1 MLIPFID
8 ALADRVLVCDGAMG
22 TMLYAKGVFIN
33 KSFDALNLT
42 QPDLVAEVHEEYV
55 RAGADVIETNTFG
68 ANRIRLG
75 SFGLADRLHD
85 INAQGAAIARRA
97 AREQAYVAGAIGPL
111 GVRIEPWGRTGV
123 DEARAYFREQAQAL
137 ADGGVDLFILE
148 TFRDLNEI
156 GAAIDAVRSVSD
168 LPIVAQMTTEEDGN
182 TLDGTPPER
191 FTPDLEMRGAAVIGL
206 NCAVGPAPMLDTI
219 ERMAAVT
226 TRTLSAQPNAGQPRD
241 VEGRNIY
248 LCSPEYM
255 ASYARRFI
263 QHHVRLVGGCC
274 GTTPEH
280 IRQMKAAVR
289 ASVSSRSATT
299 SAERPKAVGNRPAEA
314 VALQSDAAIRS
325 AEAVALHGDTGSAPA
340 VAKGFGGST
349 EARSASVGGKA
360 AAERS
365 VAEQPLIP
373 REKKSRLANALARGT
388 FVVGVELLPPR
399 GYQTESIVE
408 RARRLKIGGV
418 DLLCISDAQRAGAR
432 MSALSLAVL
441 IEQQAGIETLL
452 QYSCRDRNLLGIQS
466 DLLGA
471 HAMGLRNLMLVTGD
485 PGRVGDY
492 PDATAVF
499 DVDSIGLTNVV
510 ARLNHGRDVGGQA
523 IGAPTGFHIG
533 VSVNPSAAD
542 LDEELRRFEYKA
554 EAGAEF
560 VVTRPVFDVRSF
572 ERFLKRVERF
582 RLPIVAAVFPFE
594 NARNAEFMANEVPG
608 IHVPDGLL
616 ERMRRADTAM
626 AAKDEGIAI
635 ARELTAEL
643 RGAVQGL
650 QVSTHSGDIEAALA
664 VLDGLR

>member
-1 MLIPFID
+1 MLKPFLD
-8 ALADRVLVCDGAMG
+8 SLDDRVLVCDGAMG

-33 KSFDALNLT
+33 KSFDALNVT
-42 QPDLVAEVHEEYV
+42 QPDLVAEVHQEYV
-55 RAGADVIETNTFG
+55 RAGADIVETNTFG
-68 ANRIRLG
+68 ANRIKLG
-75 SFGLADRLHD
+75 SFGLAERLHA
-85 INAQGAAIARRA
+85 INEQGAKIARHA

-111 GVRIEPWGRTGV
+111 GIRIEPWGKTGV
-123 DEARAYFREQAQAL
+123 DEAREYFREQAQAL
-137 ADGGVDLFILE
+137 VDGGVDLVILE

-156 GAAIDAVRSVSD
+156 GAAIDAVRSISD

-191 FTPDLEMRGAAVIGL
+191 FTPELERRGATIIGV

-226 TRTLSAQPNAGQPRD
+226 KRQLSAQPNAGQPRD

-263 QHHVRLVGGCC
+263 MHNVRMVGGCC

-280 IRQMKAAVR
+280 IRQIKAAVR
-289 ASVSSRSATT
+289 AMAPAAMRSSEAAHAPVRS
-299 SAERPKAVGNRPAEA
+299 RAEA
-314 VALQSDAAIRS
+314 ATGVKPLLAIAS
-325 AEAVALHGDTGSAPA
+325 PPL
-340 VAKGFGGST
+340 
-349 EARSASVGGKA
+349 AR
-360 AAERS
+360 EH
-365 VAEQPLIP
+365 
-373 REKKSRLANALARGT
+373 KSRLANALARGT
-388 FVVGVELLPPR
+388 FVVAVELLPPR
-399 GYQTESIVE
+399 GYQTDQVVE

-418 DLLCISDAQRAGAR
+418 DVINIPDGQRAGAR
-432 MSALSLAVL
+432 ISALSLAVL

-452 QYSCRDRNLLGIQS
+452 HYACRDRNLLGIQS

-471 HAMGLRNLMLVTGD
+471 HAMGVRNLMLVTGD

-510 ARLNHGRDVGGQA
+510 SRLNHGCDVGGQA

-533 VSVNPSAAD
+533 VSVNPAASNM
-542 LDEELRRFEYKA
+542 DEELRRFEYKV

-560 VVTRPVFDVRSF
+560 IVTRPIFDVRGF
-572 ERFLKRVERF
+572 EPFLKRIESTG
-582 RLPIVAAVFPFE
+582 LPVLAGVFPFE
-594 NARNAEFMANEVPG
+594 SARNAEFMANEVPG
-608 IHVPDGLL
+608 VHVPDALL
-616 ERMRRADTAM
+616 DRMRRADGLE
-626 AAKDEGIAI
+626 AAAREGIAI
-635 ARELTAEL
+635 AREIAAEL
-643 RGAVQGL
+643 RGVVQGV
-650 QVSTHSGDIEAALA
+650 QVSTQSGDIDAALA

>member
-1 MLIPFID
+1 MLKPFLD
-8 ALADRVLVCDGAMG
+8 ALDDRVLVCDGAMG

-42 QPDLVAEVHEEYV
+42 QPDLVAEVHQEYV

-68 ANRIRLG
+68 ANRIKLG
-75 SFGLADRLHD
+75 SFGLADKLHT
-85 INAQGAAIARRA
+85 INAQGARIARHA
-97 AREQAYVAGAIGPL
+97 AREQAWVAGAIGPL
-111 GVRIEPWGRTGV
+111 GIRIEPWGKTGV
-123 DEARAYFREQAQAL
+123 DEAREYFREQAQAL

-191 FTPDLEMRGAAVIGL
+191 FAPELERRGASVIGV

-226 TRTLSAQPNAGQPRD
+226 RRKLSAQPNAGQPRD

-248 LCSPEYM
+248 LCSPDYM

-263 QHHVRLVGGCC
+263 MHNVRLVGGCC

-280 IRQMKAAVR
+280 IRQIKSAVRGLAPAVVR
-289 ASVSSRSATT
+289 ASSTEVAT
-299 SAERPKAVGNRPAEA
+299 APA
-314 VALQSDAAIRS
+314 AAIRVEGSIASRATS
-325 AEAVALHGDTGSAPA
+325 AVEGPALSHVEGPPI
-340 VAKGFGGST
+340 
-349 EARSASVGGKA
+349 ARD
-360 AAERS
+360 
-365 VAEQPLIP
+365 Q
-373 REKKSRLANALARGT
+373 KSRLAQAMARGR
-388 FVVGVELLPPR
+388 FVVAVELLPPR
-399 GYQTESIVE
+399 GYQADQVVE

-418 DLLCISDAQRAGAR
+418 DVINIPDGQRAGAR
-432 MSALSLAVL
+432 LSALSLAVL

-452 QYSCRDRNLLGIQS
+452 HYACRDRNLLGIQS

-471 HAMGLRNLMLVTGD
+471 HAMGLRNLLLITGD

-510 ARLNHGRDVGGQA
+510 SRLNHGFDVGGQA

-533 VSVNPSAAD
+533 VSVNPAASN
-542 LDEELRRFEYKA
+542 LDEELRRFDYKV

-560 VVTRPVFDVRSF
+560 VVTRPIFDVRGF
-572 ERFLKRVERF
+572 EPVLKRIEGAG
-582 RLPIVAAVFPFE
+582 LPVVAGVFPFE
-594 NARNAEFMANEVPG
+594 SARNAEFMANEVPG
-608 IHVPDGLL
+608 VRVPDPLL
-616 ERMRRADTAM
+616 DRMRLADGQQAARA
-626 AAKDEGIAI
+626 EGIAI
-635 ARELTAEL
+635 AREIVAEL
-643 RGAVQGL
+643 RGAVQGV
-650 QVSTHSGDIEAALA
+650 QVSTQSGDIDAALA

>member
-1 MLIPFID
+1 MQNFLE
-8 ALADRVLVCDGAMG
+8 ALEQRVLVCDGAMG

-33 KSFDALNLT
+33 KSFDALNIT
-42 QPDLVAEVHEEYV
+42 QPDLVAEVHQEYV
-55 RAGADVIETNTFG
+55 RAGADIIETNTFG

-75 SFGLADRLHD
+75 AFGLADRLHD
-85 INAQGAAIARRA
+85 INEQGAALARRA
-97 AREQAYVAGAIGPL
+97 AREQAYVAGALGPL
-111 GVRIEPWGRTGV
+111 GVRIEPWGKTGV
-123 DEARAYFREQAQAL
+123 DEARGYFREQAQAL
-137 ADGGVDLFILE
+137 AAGGVDLFILE

-168 LPIVAQMTTEEDGN
+168 QPIVAQMTTEEDGN

-191 FTPDLEMRGAAVIGL
+191 FAPDLEKRGATIIGL

-226 TRTLSAQPNAGQPRD
+226 TRRLSAQPNAGQPRD

-263 QHHVRLVGGCC
+263 LHNVRIVGGCC

-289 ASVSSRSATT
+289 APAPSRSATAP
-299 SAERPKAVGNRPAEA
+299 AERP
-314 VALQSDAAIRS
+314 AAAAARS
-325 AEAVALHGDTGSAPA
+325 AEAVKLRGSA
-340 VAKGFGGST
+340 
-349 EARSASVGGKA
+349 
-360 AAERS
+360 
-365 VAEQPLIP
+365 AEQPP
-373 REKKSRLANALARGT
+373 VAREKKSRLANAMGRGT
-388 FVVGVELLPPR
+388 FVVAVELAPPR
-399 GYQTESIVE
+399 GYETEPVIAL
-408 RARRLKIGGV
+408 ARRLRIAGV
-418 DLLCISDAQRAGAR
+418 DVISIPDGHRAGAR
-432 MSALSLAVL
+432 ISALSLAVL

-499 DVDSIGLTNVV
+499 DVDSIGLTNL
-510 ARLNHGRDVGGQA
+510 ASRLNHGCDVGGQA
-523 IGAPTGFHIG
+523 IGAPTGFHLG
-533 VSVNPSAAD
+533 VSVNPTASN
-542 LDEELRRFEYKA
+542 LDEELRRFEYKV

-560 VVTRPVFDVRSF
+560 VVTRPVFDLSGF
-572 ERFLKRVERF
+572 ERFLKRIEGA
-582 RLPIVAAVFPFE
+582 RLPIVAGVFPFE
-594 NARNAEFMANEVPG
+594 SARNAEFMANEVPG
-608 IHVPDGLL
+608 VAVPEALL
-616 ERMRRADTAM
+616 DRMRRADGPTA
-626 AAKDEGIAI
+626 ANEGTTI
-635 ARELTAEL
+635 AREIAAGL

-650 QVSTHSGDIEAALA
+650 QVSTQSGDIEAALA